1 MKTTDNN
8 KNNNNNDDDVKELE
22 ITIKRCIE
30 KLRKRKNIIK
40 ENLIDDSSMKFAW
53 DFDSLSSNV
62 NRKGINM
69 DSNLKKKK
77 KYQAM

>member
-1 MKTTDNN
+1 MRDDD
-8 KNNNNNDDDVKELE
+8 NNNNNDDDDVKELE

-53 DFDSLSSNV
+53 DFDSSSSNV

-69 DSNLKKKK
+69 DSNLKKKNG
-77 KYQAM
+77 